1 MQLQFKNLYI
11 RRFQSV
17 ESINLD
23 IDDMGVVVVKGINN
37 YEQNVKSNGSG
48 KSSIFEAIVFALYGE
63 TSLGIADP
71 ENRILNNG
79 YEVTLKVAINGTTY
93 QIVRKKENDKATV
106 ELWQEAGELM
116 GNISGRNK
124 TDTNKMIQNILGIS
138 KDIFLDSVFLA
149 QGISTNL
156 STLSPTAR
164 KERLEILTG
173 TEKLIEDFKSYIKN
187 KQLEYEAKCTELTLN
202 KTKLEGN
209 IQPLQQQINTLELK
223 IKEINEENE
232 RNKQLGNVADI
243 EKEISDTTQQI
254 EIYELD
260 IQNAESHITNNLE
273 NSISKTQLE
282 IDTYKKQK
290 EDIEKQKED
299 INKELESQREV
310 VYKINSELDALDN
323 NKSNCNREISRLQ
336 KEIITIKESDTCPTC
351 GRKYDNANEE
361 HIKSKVLELENE
373 IKKQEEQI
381 KDIDNNIVDKTN
393 ILNTET
399 EKGKQIREEYDNKQK
414 EIEEI
419 NNKIS
424 NQENLNLE
432 TNNQIKN
439 QRNLISNKQS
449 QIKELQTKKE
459 QLQIKKEQLLQIQI
473 KDTTEYE
480 NMIQE
485 AKTNISNISAEI
497 DTIQTEWNK
506 QNDLV
511 DVCKYSQQLITKPFR
526 TYLLQNSINILNEK
540 LSSLSKRL
548 FSNAKDVI
556 VIDGD
561 DSKLDI
567 RLGNATYESLSG
579 GEKTR
584 VNICLLL
591 AQKYLASSIG
601 DINCNIIVLDEVL
614 GQCDSEAEMNIIDL
628 MVEELQSV
636 SSIIFIGHKE
646 LPIPHDKVITV
657 VKDERGLSHL
667 QK

>member
-11 RRFQSV
+11 RRFQSI

-23 IDDMGVVVVKGINN
+23 IDDMGVVVVKGVNN
-37 YEQNVKSNGSG
+37 YEQNASSNGSG

-63 TSLGIADP
+63 TSLGITDP

-79 YEVTLKVAINGTTY
+79 YEVTLKVGINGTTY
-93 QIVRKKENDKATV
+93 QIVRKKENGKAVV
-106 ELWQEAGELM
+106 ELWQEAGKLM
-116 GNISGRNK
+116 GEISGRNK

-173 TEKLIEDFKSYIKN
+173 TEKLIDDFKTYIKT
-187 KQLEYEAKCTELTLN
+187 KQLEYEAKCTDLTLN
-202 KTKLEGN
+202 RTKLEGN
-209 IQPLQQQINTLELK
+209 IQSLNQQIDTLATK
-223 IKEINEENE
+223 IKEIEDENL
-232 RNKQLGNVADI
+232 RNSQLGNV
-243 EKEISDTTQQI
+243 
-254 EIYELD
+254 
-260 IQNAESHITNNLE
+260 
-273 NSISKTQLE
+273 
-282 IDTYKKQK
+282 
-290 EDIEKQKED
+290 EDIEQQIIDISNKSFQLDTDISDIESLINNTLEQSINQIQEEIDKSKLDIKSIED
-299 INKELESQREV
+299 NRESINKELELQRDV
-310 VYKINSELDALDN
+310 VYKINSEIDTLENSKVNHIRDI
-323 NKSNCNREISRLQ
+323 ERLQ
-336 KEIITIKESDTCPTC
+336 KEIVTIRESDTCPTC

-361 HIKSKVLELENE
+361 HILNKINELNIEIENHNKEVLNIEENIKSKTTELN
-373 IKKQEEQI
+373 
-381 KDIDNNIVDKTN
+381 V
-393 ILNTET
+393 ET
-399 EKGKQIREEYDNKQK
+399 DKGKQIREQYDNIQKQLDL
-414 EIEEI
+414 I
-419 NNKIS
+419 NNQNMEKENKIR
-424 NQENLNLE
+424 EV
-432 TNNQIKN
+432 NNQIKN
-439 QRNLISNKQS
+439 QRNLISEKQS
-449 QIKELQTKKE
+449 QIKELQSNKE
-459 QLQIKKEQLLQIQI
+459 QLQKKKEQLLQIQI
-473 KDTTEYE
+473 KDTTEYT
-480 NMIQE
+480 NMIHDAQ
-485 AKTNISNISAEI
+485 SNIDNINTEI
-497 DTIQTEWNK
+497 IEIQNEWTK

-540 LSSLSKRL
+540 LSYLSNRL

-567 RLGNATYESLSG
+567 RLGDATYESLSG

-601 DINCNIIVLDEVL
+601 DINCNLIVLDEVL
-614 GQCDSEAEMNIIDL
+614 GQCDSEAEMNVIDL
-628 MVEELQSV
+628 MVEELQNV

-646 LPIPHDKVITV
+646 LPIPHDNVITV
-657 VKDERGLSHL
+657 VKDEKGLSHL

>member
-23 IDDMGVVVVKGINN
+23 IDDMGVVVVKGVNN
-37 YEQNVKSNGSG
+37 YEQNASSNGSG

-63 TSLGIADP
+63 TSLGITDP

-79 YEVTLKVAINGTTY
+79 YEVTLKVGINGTTY
-93 QIVRKKENDKATV
+93 QIVRKKENGKAVV
-106 ELWQEAGELM
+106 ELWQEAGKLM
-116 GNISGRNK
+116 GEISGRNK

-173 TEKLIEDFKSYIKN
+173 TEKLIDDFKTYIKT
-187 KQLEYEAKCTELTLN
+187 KQLEYEAKCTDLTLN
-202 KTKLEGN
+202 RTKLEGN
-209 IQPLQQQINTLELK
+209 IQSLNQQIDTLATK
-223 IKEINEENE
+223 IKEIEDENL
-232 RNKQLGNVADI
+232 RNSQLGNV
-243 EKEISDTTQQI
+243 
-254 EIYELD
+254 
-260 IQNAESHITNNLE
+260 
-273 NSISKTQLE
+273 
-282 IDTYKKQK
+282 
-290 EDIEKQKED
+290 EDIEQQIIDISNKSFQLDTDISDIESLINNTLEQSINQIQEEIDKSKLDIKSIED
-299 INKELESQREV
+299 NRESINKELELQRDV
-310 VYKINSELDALDN
+310 VYKINSEIDTLENSKVNHIRDI
-323 NKSNCNREISRLQ
+323 ERLQ
-336 KEIITIKESDTCPTC
+336 KEIVTIRESDTCPTC

-361 HIKSKVLELENE
+361 HILNKINELNIEIENHNKEVLNIEENIKSKTTELN
-373 IKKQEEQI
+373 
-381 KDIDNNIVDKTN
+381 V
-393 ILNTET
+393 ET
-399 EKGKQIREEYDNKQK
+399 DKGKQIREQYDNIQKQLDL
-414 EIEEI
+414 I
-419 NNKIS
+419 NNQNMEKENKIR
-424 NQENLNLE
+424 EV
-432 TNNQIKN
+432 NNQIKN
-439 QRNLISNKQS
+439 QRNLISEKQS
-449 QIKELQTKKE
+449 QIKELQSNKE
-459 QLQIKKEQLLQIQI
+459 QLQKKKEQLLQIQI
-473 KDTTEYE
+473 KDTTEYT
-480 NMIQE
+480 NMIHDAQ
-485 AKTNISNISAEI
+485 SNIDNINTEI
-497 DTIQTEWNK
+497 IEIQNEWTK

-540 LSSLSKRL
+540 LSYLSNRL

-567 RLGNATYESLSG
+567 RLGDATYESLSG

-601 DINCNIIVLDEVL
+601 DINCNLIVLDEVL
-614 GQCDSEAEMNIIDL
+614 GQCDSEAEMNVIDL
-628 MVEELQSV
+628 MVEELQNV

-646 LPIPHDKVITV
+646 LPIPHDNVITV
-657 VKDERGLSHL
+657 VKDEKGLSHL